1 MMGHDRARGAPTQRQ
16 LRVGELVRRSLV
28 DIFRRGGLRDPD
40 LASVSITVSEVTVSR
55 DLKAATVWVMPLAG
69 RRRESV
75 MAGLSR
81 AAPHLRREVARQVR
95 LRTVPSLVFRIDTAF
110 DASSQM
116 HRVLAGLVDTD
127 GSAAG
132 DGA

>member
-1 MMGHDRARGAPTQRQ
+1 
-16 LRVGELVRRSLV
+16 
-28 DIFRRGGLRDPD
+28 
-40 LASVSITVSEVTVSR
+40 
-55 DLKAATVWVMPLAG
+55 MPLAG

-116 HRVLAGLVDTD
+116 HRLLAGLVDAD